1 MRENQIKI
9 NSYKLVS
16 RYSQSS
22 SVDQIRSEQ
31 EQGLKNVTRNQ
42 ISLIKSSGKM
52 DEEQRRHL
60 RAGMDSVLNT
70 VNTVFLATGNCK
82 GGNMT

>member
-1 MRENQIKI
+1 
-9 NSYKLVS
+9 
-16 RYSQSS
+16 
-22 SVDQIRSEQ
+22 
-31 EQGLKNVTRNQ
+31 
-42 ISLIKSSGKM
+42 M

-82 GGNMT
+82 CGYTVHDISNRITKIL

>member
-1 MRENQIKI
+1 MRENQ
-9 NSYKLVS
+9 NQNKLVQT
-16 RYSQSS
+16 RQSLQ
-22 SVDQIRSEQ
+22 SVVVRRSDQNKSKPK
-31 EQGLKNVTRNQ
+31 GLKNVTRNR
-42 ISLIKSSGKM
+42 ISFIKSSEKM

-82 GGNMT
+82 GG